1 MLTETKLDD
10 SFPEG
15 QFLMEEYHA
24 PLSLTESK
32 MGVVLLYIPEDIP
45 AELLCSDFL
54 IEIVYIEINLHNKKR
69 LIILIIYTTI
79 IHLDK
84 IILLGDFNVGVG
96 EEAMKKASAPHMV

>member
-15 QFLMEEYHA
+15 QFLMEEYHT

-69 LIILIIYTTI
+69 LINYFYNLHNDNTLRQNYSSR
-79 IHLDK
+79 
-84 IILLGDFNVGVG
+84 GF
-96 EEAMKKASAPHMV
+96 

>member
-45 AELLCSDFL
+45 AELLC
-54 IEIVYIEINLHNKKR
+54 
-69 LIILIIYTTI
+69 
-79 IHLDK
+79 
-84 IILLGDFNVGVG
+84 
-96 EEAMKKASAPHMV
+96 

>member
-45 AELLCSDFL
+45 AELLCWL
-54 IEIVYIEINLHNKKR
+54 
-69 LIILIIYTTI
+69 
-79 IHLDK
+79 
-84 IILLGDFNVGVG
+84 FNWNCLYWNQPSQQKT
-96 EEAMKKASAPHMV
+96 AN